1 MLMPRKLPPHV
12 ERNSVKGH
20 TYLSFRIGKG
30 PRIRLPKDPTSQA
43 FRDAYA
49 AAMASFGA
57 TPAPAV
63 KKDAAGSLGAL
74 IESYM
79 RSGAFTGLAEMSKPG
94 YQSRLDT
101 MREEH
106 GHRSV
111 VGSQESGSKR
121 VYSSHWLTGRR
132 LNLIR

>member
-1 MLMPRKLPPHV
+1 
-12 ERNSVKGH
+12 
-20 TYLSFRIGKG
+20 
-30 PRIRLPKDPTSQA
+30 
-43 FRDAYA
+43 
-49 AAMASFGA
+49 
-57 TPAPAV
+57 
-63 KKDAAGSLGAL
+63 L

-94 YQSRLDT
+94 YLSRLDT